1 MCILLAGNTNYVSP
15 RRSGSSSGGIILTSS
30 PRSSRASAGS
40 AKASVT
46 QPVVEP
52 VASTA
57 PPPPIASLPALRA
70 MLAPPISSSSGAE
83 PTATNQQLAL
93 SLARSAPISMSGNQL
108 EDASRTLLSAP
119 STSLIPPHTAA
130 AVTLPTKPI
139 SPIPATTHGHNSD
152 RIRQHLL
159 SSSSIAGS
167 SSLQFH
173 NFPSQSQPIMYP
185 ATSFNNYN
193 IDTAAAASTAASPIT
208 SLDGAILLTAA
219 ETADAQ
225 AKVAA
230 AKRRAAAGVV
240 GKKLTGGVAGG
251 IVGSSSTDSKDD
263 KPLPSFPLF
272 LPPG

>member
-1 MCILLAGNTNYVSP
+1 MYSGNTNYVSP

-30 PRSSRASAGS
+30 PRSSRASAGN
-40 AKASVT
+40 ATTNTT

-52 VASTA
+52 TVASTA

-70 MLAPPISSSSGAE
+70 MLAPPTSSSSGTE
-83 PTATNQQLAL
+83 VTSINQQFAL
-93 SLARSAPISMSGNQL
+93 SLPRSTPINMSSSHL
-108 EDASRTLLSAP
+108 EDASRTLTSAP
-119 STSLIPPHTAA
+119 PTSLIPPHTTA

-193 IDTAAAASTAASPIT
+193 IDTAAAASPIT
-208 SLDGAILLTAA
+208 SLDGTILLTAA

-230 AKRRAAAGVV
+230 AKRRAAAGVI
-240 GKKLTGGVAGG
+240 GKKVTGGVAGG

-263 KPLPSFPLF
+263 KPLPSFPLL